1 MSSDGSDDD
10 IPGLESVSS
19 SEVSGL
25 KRESRDHNLSTS
37 PAPPWPTFGTWC
49 GSMFY
54 NEYTAV

>member
-37 PAPPWPTFGTWC
+37 PHGPHFVHGVDQC
-49 GSMFY
+49 FIMNIQLY
-54 NEYTAV
+54 RE